1 MSAATRQKYSLY
13 LLGASESEIWGSKLP
28 SNSQILKVFFYYPVN
43 LKQTIR
49 KASTAAVEDATPFWE
64 RARIPIRAKKHLIT
78 KVEKLHEKW
87 KTVKKTRNWQGE
99 KQRYDEASFLKYLD
113 NLFGMAAQ
121 DALQVMKIEE
131 DKQFLLAQQ
140 EGCRGSMGGVDKML
154 ADRKMG

>member
-1 MSAATRQKYSLY
+1 M
-13 LLGASESEIWGSKLP
+13 
-28 SNSQILKVFFYYPVN
+28 
-43 LKQTIR
+43 KQTIR

-99 KQRYDEASFLKYLD
+99 KQRYDEASFLKYRD